1 MCVRWREREG
11 ERERERGGAG
21 KKLSEQRVTVLSYIL
36 LRTKNMYSNV
46 LFERMLRQMFFENI
60 STVNLIF

>member
-1 MCVRWREREG
+1 MCVRWRERE
-11 ERERERGGAG
+11 REGAG

>member
-1 MCVRWREREG
+1 VRWRERE
-11 ERERERGGAG
+11 REGAG

-36 LRTKNMYSNV
+36 LRTKICTPTV
-46 LFERMLRQMFFENI
+46 LFERMLRQIVFENI